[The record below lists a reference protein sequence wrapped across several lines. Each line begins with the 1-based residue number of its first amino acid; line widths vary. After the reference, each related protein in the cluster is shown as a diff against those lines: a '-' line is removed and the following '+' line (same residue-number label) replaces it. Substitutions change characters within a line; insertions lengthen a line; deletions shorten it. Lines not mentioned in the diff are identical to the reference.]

1 MAMSGKENAA
11 GVIECN
17 ASKDFVNS
25 LICDWFCVV
34 SFSEQES
41 FHPFIWIM
49 QRTKVLLQKRKNYGM
64 KRISKGRQ
72 TEVWH
77 RRKTVG
83 RIGSYL

>member
-34 SFSEQES
+34 SFYETGIFSSVHMDNAEADC
-41 FHPFIWIM
+41 FIAE
-49 QRTKVLLQKRKNYGM
+49 KKNYGM

-72 TEVWH
+72 
-77 RRKTVG
+77 KYGIGG
-83 RIGSYL
+83 RL

>member
-34 SFSEQES
+34 CFYGTGIFSSVHMDNADNEG
-41 FHPFIWIM
+41 FIAEKKKL
-49 QRTKVLLQKRKNYGM
+49 RDEKN
-64 KRISKGRQ
+64 Q
-72 TEVWH
+72 
-77 RRKTVG
+77 
-83 RIGSYL
+83 